1 MQISDGTLTA
11 LSTVIIFASSTI
23 TSVNEYSG
31 IPTEYVLMQNYP
43 NPFNPSTSIRFGLP
57 TESNVRLSVFNILGQ
72 EVALLVNQTM
82 SLGFH
87 KVNFDASQLT
97 SGLYFYKVQAE
108 NFVQVKKMLLMK

>member
-1 MQISDGTLTA
+1 
-11 LSTVIIFASSTI
+11 
-23 TSVNEYSG
+23 
-31 IPTEYVLMQNYP
+31 MQNYP
-43 NPFNPSTSIRFGLP
+43 NPFNPTTSIRFGLP

-82 SLGFH
+82 SAGYH
-87 KVNFDASQLT
+87 KVDFDASQLT